1 MKVSIVIPA
10 LNEAENILKTLLS
23 IKQQDGDFEIIVVD
37 GCSTDGT
44 AEIARPHAF
53 VISSERGRAVQMNA
67 GARYASGEALLFLHA
82 DSILHPFGLHSL
94 RKALDDPQIAGGTF
108 TLKFDADRFLLKTYA
123 FFTRFKFRY
132 FHFGDQGIFL
142 RRSAFDRLGGFT
154 EMPLME
160 DVDFLRRLRRMG
172 RVALIKLPVTTSA
185 RRFLKRGPA
194 RQQLLNSSLLA
205 LYILGVKPETL
216 SKWYLPSQLMTDASE
231 SNSALIKEPVS
242 AGAEESDC
250 DPYPL
255 FRRICK
261 KH

>member
-10 LNEAENILKTLLS
+10 LNEAENILETLLS
-23 IKQQDGDFEIIVVD
+23 IKQQDGDFEVIVVD
-37 GCSTDGT
+37 GDSTDGT

-67 GARYASGEALLFLHA
+67 GARHTSGEALLFLHA
-82 DSILHPFGLHSL
+82 DSILHSFALHSL
-94 RKALDDPQIAGGTF
+94 RQALDDPQVAGGTF
-108 TLKFDADRFLLKTYA
+108 TLKFDSDRFLLRTYA

-132 FHFGDQGIFL
+132 FHFGDQGIFI
-142 RRSAFDRLGGFT
+142 RRSAFKRLGGFK

-160 DVDFLRRLRRMG
+160 DVDFLQRLRRMG

-205 LYILGVKPETL
+205 LYLLGVKPESL
-216 SKWYLPSQLMTDASE
+216 SKWYLPSQLMTDG
-231 SNSALIKEPVS
+231 NKEHDS
-242 AGAEESDC
+242 QEE
-250 DPYPL
+250 
-255 FRRICK
+255 
-261 KH
+261 